1 MEATKMNADIAKVLR
16 LFPLL
21 DPERKSKALLWLRDR
36 GYEPVTEP
44 PIEQDYINRSGPG
57 TGKLLRIPMFLEI
70 LGASGQ
76 GLGYYNNSVIT
87 DSGAG
92 SAASNNAATIINI
105 PSTTLSVLNQNNS
118 TVSTDAIFG
127 HFTITGMTFS
137 TRQTPWAEMRVLGIE
152 TSLNYAPAQP
162 CLPATADVGDNKAL
176 GIGFANP
183 PRILLKNYRVS
194 GSANL
199 FLQDGYIDGT
209 FFDVDRYMLGGLR
222 AYPKLTS
229 PKTLKVDVAVS
240 GEHYHGSVAALG
252 TQLIL
257 TDGTN
262 VPTATTLTFSV
273 SAIVDVLDDMD
284 YGESKEGPY
293 SRGINLERK
302 PPESGQAFIIGE

>member
-1 MEATKMNADIAKVLR
+1 MNKDIEKILKV
-16 LFPLL
+16 FPLL
-21 DPERKSKALLWLRDR
+21 DRDRKKKALAWLRAR
-36 GYEPVTEP
+36 GYEPTTEP
-44 PIEQDYINRSGPG
+44 PLEQNYTHRAGPG
-57 TGKLLRIPMFLEI
+57 TGKLLRVPMFLES

-76 GLGYYNNSVIT
+76 GLGYYNSSVIT
-87 DSGAG
+87 DGGAG
-92 SAASNNAATIINI
+92 QPAANNSTTMISI
-105 PSTTLSVLNQNNS
+105 PSATSPVLNQNNAS
-118 TVSTDAIFG
+118 VSTDSIFG
-127 HFTITGMTFS
+127 HFTIKNMIFS

-152 TSLNYAPAQP
+152 TSFHYAPSQP
-162 CLPATADVGDNKAL
+162 ALPDSSDVGDDVAIGL
-176 GIGFANP
+176 GFANP

-222 AYPKLTS
+222 AYPILKS

-240 GEHYHGSVAALG
+240 GEHYHGSNGATG
-252 TQLIL
+252 TNLIL
-257 TDGTN
+257 NDGLDGTIIPVSTN
-262 VPTATTLTFSV
+262 ITFSV
-273 SAIVDVLDDMD
+273 SAIVDVLEDMD

>member
-1 MEATKMNADIAKVLR
+1 MNEDIAKVLR

-21 DPERKSKALLWLRDR
+21 DQDRKKKALSWLRAR

-44 PIEQDYINRSGPG
+44 PLEQNYVHRAGPG
-57 TGKLLRIPMFLEI
+57 TGKLLRVPMFLET

-76 GLGYYNNSVIT
+76 GLGYYNSSVIT

-92 SAASNNAATIINI
+92 SAASNNAATIVNI
-105 PSTTLSVLNQNNS
+105 PSTTSPVLNQNNAS
-118 TVSTDAIFG
+118 VSTDSIFG
-127 HFTITGMTFS
+127 HFTIKNMVFS

-152 TSLNYAPAQP
+152 TALSYAPAQP
-162 CLPATADVGDNKAL
+162 CLPAITDVGLDESV

-222 AYPKLTS
+222 AYPVLKS

-240 GEHYHGSVAALG
+240 GEHYHGSIAALG

-293 SRGINLERK
+293 SRGINLERN